1 MAKKIIQNPR
11 GTRDILPEEQ
21 RYFDFI
27 YAVADAESRR
37 SGFDKIETPIIEDAS
52 LFERGVGKDTDIVEK
67 EMYTFK
73 DKSGNVLALR
83 PEGTASVVGSYI
95 QNGMQNLPKP
105 LKFFYYGPMFRY
117 GRPQAGRYRQFY
129 HFGVEIIG
137 DKKPINDLL
146 AMSLMWRICSNIG
159 LTDISLQINSIG
171 CPNCR
176 PKYKKQLLEYI
187 KESNKN
193 ICKDCQR
200 RAKKN
205 PLRVLDCKEAS
216 CQNTIEG
223 APVTLNS
230 LCKDCH
236 DHFRELLEYLDEL
249 EIGYELNPKLVRG
262 LDYYTKT
269 VFEIWTKS
277 DGGQN
282 SLGGGGRYDGLIELL
297 GGKPTPA
304 VGFSLG
310 VDRIVDLLKNQKI
323 EIPATSEKAD
333 VFVAQLGDVAK
344 KKCIRLMHDL
354 HMEGVGAEGCI
365 EKKGI
370 SDQLKMAN
378 KLGVPITLLI
388 GQKEAFDNTVIIKD
402 MQSGNQEIYPR
413 EKVVREIKKRL
424 NSAGD

>member
-27 YAVADAESRR
+27 FGMADAESRR
-37 SGFDKIETPIIEDAS
+37 SGFGRIETPIIEDAS
-52 LFERGVGKDTDIVEK
+52 LFERSVGKETDIVEK

-73 DKSGNVLALR
+73 DKSGNIIALR
-83 PEGTASVVGSYI
+83 PEGTASVVRSFI
-95 QNGMQNLPKP
+95 QHGMQNLPKP
-105 LKFFYYGPMFRY
+105 LKFYYSGPMFRY
-117 GRPQAGRYRQFY
+117 ERPQAGRYRQLY
-129 HFGVEIIG
+129 QFGVEIIG
-137 DKKPINDLL
+137 DKKPIADLL
-146 AMSLMWRICSNIG
+146 TISLAWRICSNVG
-159 LTDISLQINSIG
+159 LGDLTLQINSIG

-176 PKYKKQLLEYI
+176 PRYKKELLNYV
-187 KESNKN
+187 KENGKKLCS
-193 ICKDCQR
+193 DCQKR
-200 RAKKN
+200 SKKN
-205 PLRVLDCKEAS
+205 PLRILDCKEAS
-216 CQNTIEG
+216 CQNIIEG
-223 APVTLNS
+223 APIILNS
-230 LCKDCH
+230 LCKECH

-249 EIGYELNPKLVRG
+249 EISYELNPKLVRG

-269 VFEIWTKS
+269 VFEIWTKN

-282 SLGGGGRYDGLIELL
+282 ALGGGGRYDGLVELL

-304 VGFSLG
+304 VGFALG
-310 VDRIVDLLKNQKI
+310 VDRIVDILKSQKL
-323 EIPATSEKAD
+323 EIPAASEKAD

-378 KLGVPITLLI
+378 KLKAPYTLLI

-424 NSAGD
+424 SSIGD

>member
-11 GTRDILPEEQ
+11 GTRDILPDEQ
-21 RYFDFI
+21 RYFDF
-27 YAVADAESRR
+27 VFGVSEQESKRG
-37 SGFDKIETPIIEDAS
+37 GFYKIETPIIEDAS
-52 LFERGVGKDTDIVEK
+52 LFERSVGKETDIVEK

-73 DKSGNVLALR
+73 DKSGNLIALR
-83 PEGTASVVGSYI
+83 PEGTAPIVRSFI
-95 QNGMQNLPKP
+95 QHGMQNLPKP
-105 LKFFYYGPMFRY
+105 LKFYYSGPMFRY
-117 GRPQAGRYRQFY
+117 ERPQAGRYRQLY

-137 DKKPINDLL
+137 DKKPIADLL
-146 AMSLMWRICSNIG
+146 SISLAWRICSNVG
-159 LTDISLQINSIG
+159 LGDLTLQINSIG

-176 PKYKKQLLEYI
+176 PRYKKELLNYV
-187 KESNKN
+187 KENAKKL
-193 ICKDCQR
+193 CKDCQK

-205 PLRVLDCKEAS
+205 PLRILDCKEAS
-216 CQNTIEG
+216 CQNILEG
-223 APVTLNS
+223 APIILNS
-230 LCKDCH
+230 LCKECH
-236 DHFRELLEYLDEL
+236 DHFKELLEYLDEL
-249 EIGYELNPKLVRG
+249 EISYDLNPKLVRG

-277 DGGQN
+277 GGGQN
-282 SLGGGGRYDGLIELL
+282 ALGGGGRYDGLVELL

-304 VGFSLG
+304 VGFALG
-310 VDRIVDLLKNQKI
+310 IDRIVDILEEQKF
-323 EIPATSEKAD
+323 EIPGTSDKTE

-370 SDQLKMAN
+370 SEQLKMAN
-378 KLGVPITLLI
+378 KLKAPYTLLI

-413 EKVVREIKKRL
+413 EKVVKEIKKRL
-424 NSAGD
+424 NSIGD